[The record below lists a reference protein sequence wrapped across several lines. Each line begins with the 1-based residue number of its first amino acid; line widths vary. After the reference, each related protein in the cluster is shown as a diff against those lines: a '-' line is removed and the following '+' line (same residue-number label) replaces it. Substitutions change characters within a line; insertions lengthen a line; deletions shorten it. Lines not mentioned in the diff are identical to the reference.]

1 MRATRD
7 KAKCGEVIGVV
18 RMHAFEGM
26 RETPAVVV
34 WLDDERIGARLAAG
48 PDEGCL
54 IMLERAAYRRTWQ

>member
-1 MRATRD
+1 MRTRRD
-7 KAKCGEVIGVV
+7 RVRRGEVIGVV
-18 RMHAFEGM
+18 RMHAFDGL

-48 PDEGCL
+48 PDEGRL